1 MGRDGRTA
9 RRHHTGILRRG
20 VWCASRRPPLGV
32 RLFLSHFAVSLR
44 FLPRPSC
51 HLSVVPLSSFS
62 LLSLLPL
69 SRRSPLSRSATP
81 PPPAVPLFS
90 LLLAP
95 FGAAPP
101 SSLHILAPR
110 VYRALLAQGR
120 VFGRPLLSFATQ
132 SCHCSGP
139 LSLRTLVPSLMMP
152 ALGSPSGASCRLTTG
167 FPLVR
172 PPRSRL
178 TPLPSARLYVRYVRR
193 GSPSMPW
200 TGALSTLYSSLVPL
214 PVPWS
219 CRCFAPMSVWPSR
232 LPSPTTCSSLVTS
245 PASSSL
251 FLSGMESVSAGSV
264 QAITGAILSYSCC
277 TADPK

>member
-1 MGRDGRTA
+1 MGTDKSRRDGRTA

-20 VWCASRRPPLGV
+20 VWCASRRPHTHTHTHHPWA
-32 RLFLSHFAVSLR
+32 SAS
-44 FLPRPSC
+44 SY
-51 HLSVVPLSSFS
+51 LSSQS
-62 LLSLLPL
+62 LADSRCSLHATSRSSH
-69 SRRSPLSRSATP
+69 SRRSFPCRFFFCRVALLCLVLRRRRRLPFPCSHCFLRLSAQLRPPRCISWPL
-81 PPPAVPLFS
+81 
-90 LLLAP
+90 
-95 FGAAPP
+95 
-101 SSLHILAPR
+101 PR

-219 CRCFAPMSVWPSR
+219 CRCFAPMSVWQSR
-232 LPSPTTCSSLVTS
+232 LPSPLPVVHSSPLLRA
-245 PASSSL
+245 P
-251 FLSGMESVSAGSV
+251 LSFFRVWG
-264 QAITGAILSYSCC
+264 
-277 TADPK
+277 P